1 MKTFRN
7 KFGIEINICCASC
20 QFKEFHKKTGKRIC
34 LVTEQPVDCKDI
46 CEDWHLSQG
55 LENAGVGGGTI
66 KSYEHLKEVFVSR
79 TSTTEES

>member
-34 LVTEQPVDCKDI
+34 LVTEQPVDSKDI

-55 LENAGVGGGTI
+55 LENAGVGGGTV

>member
-1 MKTFRN
+1 MVVSVNPLTAA
-7 KFGIEINICCASC
+7 E
-20 QFKEFHKKTGKRIC
+20 KKKVYLMTG
-34 LVTEQPVDCKDI
+34 KDI

-55 LENAGVGGGTI
+55 LENAGVGGGAV